1 MSDAVQASAPGLGV
15 LFVCTA
21 NISRSPWL
29 ELTARHR
36 AGPRSG
42 VRFSSAGTHGTD
54 GTTMDPAM
62 VPLLDDPAAADQFR
76 SRALTPMLLRG
87 ADLVLTA
94 QHSHRD
100 WILTEHPDLFRRVF
114 VLGQLA
120 STVAARPSERGR
132 ALVAWA
138 ARHRDRP
145 RDEHDVAD
153 PFRRGDAAARTAAC
167 TMSTMLSMIL
177 PLLEETV

>member
-1 MSDAVQASAPGLGV
+1 MRV

-36 AGPRSG
+36 AGPASTLQ
-42 VRFSSAGTHGTD
+42 FSSAGTHGTD

-62 VPLLDDPAAADQFR
+62 VPLLDDPAAAAAFR
-76 SRALTPMLLRG
+76 SRALVPSHLSG

-94 QHSHRD
+94 QHRHRE
-100 WILTEHPDLFRRVF
+100 WILTEHPHLFRRVF
-114 VLGQLA
+114 TLGQFAETLA
-120 STVAARPSERGR
+120 HLQREHPQPLPRGRDLVAA
-132 ALVAWA
+132 A
-138 ARHRDRP
+138 ARHRVRASDTQ
-145 RDEHDVAD
+145 DVAD
-153 PFRRGDAAARTAAC
+153 PYRRGDAAAQAATC

-177 PLLEETV
+177 PLLEDDA